1 MPRKEFSLRNFGSL
15 PNMITLGRL
24 ILAPVIIAMIA
35 SGRWME
41 ACVAFVVAGVSDAL
55 DGWLAKTFDLRTD
68 IGAVLD
74 PIADKTLLVSIY
86 VALGVSQA
94 IPPALAILVVS
105 RDLMIVGGVI
115 VAWLV
120 DNPVE
125 IRPLFVSK
133 VNTAAQLAFAALVL
147 ASKAFGFALGAS
159 FTVAVYGVAALT
171 LASLGAYLAP
181 WFRHM
186 RL

>member
-1 MPRKEFSLRNFGSL
+1 MAPKGFSLRNFGSL

-35 SGRWME
+35 SEQW
-41 ACVAFVVAGVSDAL
+41 AQAFAAFVVAGISDAL

-86 VALGVSQA
+86 VALGISHA

-105 RDLMIVGGVI
+105 RDFMIVGGVI
-115 VAWLV
+115 VAWLF

-125 IRPLFVSK
+125 IRPLLVSK
-133 VNTAAQLAFAALVL
+133 ANTALQLAFAALVL
-147 ASKAFGFALGAS
+147 ASRAFGFSLGPS
-159 FTVAVYGVAALT
+159 YTVAVYAVAALT